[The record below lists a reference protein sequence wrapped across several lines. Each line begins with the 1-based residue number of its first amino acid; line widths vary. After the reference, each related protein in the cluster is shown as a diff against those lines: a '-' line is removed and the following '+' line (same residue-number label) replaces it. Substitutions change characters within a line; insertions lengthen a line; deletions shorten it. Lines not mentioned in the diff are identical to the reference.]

1 MEIKLVEERLY
12 YRLNPFGVAKNLRHK
27 KVSKWKNFKTSLGL
41 VRRNLPDLD
50 LGKALTNTLA
60 STYFAHKYLL
70 AKKTR

>member
-27 KVSKWKNFKTSLGL
+27 KVSKKSIKNGLGL
-41 VRRNLPDLD
+41 VRGNLPDLD